1 MAGFLDF
8 NPDKVNYENERQ
20 NTPLPAGTYEMIIKS
35 VELRATKGNNP
46 HEYLNFDLVVR
57 KDLDQVAELSKTNA
71 KQHGRH
77 LFVSVWTLKDDAG
90 NDSGKYDPKVLS
102 HIAKVAGLP
111 AINFNS
117 IQEYMNALFNKPIRA
132 SVTIRENEYQ
142 GQKQKQN
149 ESTPIYFKKGAT
161 KPAYIGW
168 YQTKYPLQAAMQ
180 QQLAESNP
188 ATKGGLDPFPTNEGT
203 QTLSDKDLPF

>member
-35 VELRATKGNNP
+35 VEVRATKGNNP

-77 LFVSVWTLKDDAG
+77 VFVSVWTLKDDAG

-117 IQEYMNALFNKPIRA
+117 IKEYMNALFNKPIRA

-161 KPAYIGW
+161 KPSYIGW

-188 ATKGGLDPFPTNEGT
+188 ATKGGQDPFPTNEGT

>member
-1 MAGFLDF
+1 M
-8 NPDKVNYENERQ
+8 
-20 NTPLPAGTYEMIIKS
+20 
-35 VELRATKGNNP
+35 
-46 HEYLNFDLVVR
+46 
-57 KDLDQVAELSKTNA
+57 
-71 KQHGRH
+71 
-77 LFVSVWTLKDDAG
+77 KDDAG

-102 HIAKVAGLP
+102 HIAKVVGLP

-117 IQEYMNALFNKPIRA
+117 VQEYMNALFNKPIRA

-188 ATKGGLDPFPTNEGT
+188 ATAGGQDPFPTNEGT

>member
-1 MAGFLDF
+1 MAGFLNF

-35 VELRATKGNNP
+35 VEVRATKGNNP

-77 LFVSVWTLKDDAG
+77 VFVSVWTLKDDAG

-117 IQEYMNALFNKPIRA
+117 IQEYMNALFNKPVRA

-168 YQTKYPLQAAMQ
+168 YQTKYPLQPAMQ

-188 ATKGGLDPFPTNEGT
+188 ATKGGQDPFPANEGT
-203 QTLSDKDLPF
+203 QTVTDDDLPF

>member
-35 VELRATKGNNP
+35 VEVRATKGNNP

-149 ESTPIYFKKGAT
+149 ESTPIYFKKGST

-188 ATKGGLDPFPTNEGT
+188 ATSGGQDPFPTNEGT

>member
-8 NPDKVNYENERQ
+8 NPDNVNYKAEN
-20 NTPLPAGTYEMIIKS
+20 TLLPAGTYEMIIKS
-35 VELRATKGNNP
+35 VEVRATQGNNP
-46 HEYLNFDLVVR
+46 HEYMNFDLVVR
-57 KDLDQVAELSKTNA
+57 KDLDKVPELAKTNA
-71 KQHGRH
+71 TQHGRH

-188 ATKGGLDPFPTNEGT
+188 ATAGGQDPFPTNEGT
-203 QTLSDKDLPF
+203 QNLSDKDLPF

>member
-35 VELRATKGNNP
+35 VEVRATKGNNP

-77 LFVSVWTLKDDAG
+77 VFVSVWTLKDDAG

-132 SVTIRENEYQ
+132 SVTVRENEYQ

-168 YQTKYPLQAAMQ
+168 YQTKYPLQPAMQ
-180 QQLAESNP
+180 QKLAESNP
-188 ATKGGLDPFPTNEGT
+188 ATAGGQDPFPTNEGT

>member
-35 VELRATKGNNP
+35 VEVRATKGNNP

-161 KPAYIGW
+161 KPSYIGW

-180 QQLAESNP
+180 QQLAENNP
-188 ATKGGLDPFPTNEGT
+188 ATAGGQDPFPTNEGA
-203 QTLSDKDLPF
+203 QTLSDNDLPF